1 MKITIATRKSQLA
14 LWQAEFVKNEL
25 LELEPSLQI
34 ELLPIK
40 TKGDKILDV
49 PLAKIGG
56 KGLFLKELENAILEQ
71 KADIAVHSMK
81 DVPME
86 FPEGLQLSAICKR
99 ETATDAFV
107 CNHYASFADLP
118 EGAVVGT
125 SSLRRSS
132 QLAYA
137 RPDLKFVSL
146 RGNVNTRLRKLDEG
160 EFDAIIL
167 ASAGLI
173 RLGFHER
180 IKEQLDMAISLPAGG
195 QGAVGIESRSSAVAL
210 NELLAQLTD
219 ADTHDCVMAERALN
233 TRLQGGCQVPIA
245 AYAEIDGQQLGIRAL
260 VASVDGKTVLKTQA
274 SGNREQAWAIGEQA
288 ADDLLAQGARPLLDA
303 VLES

>member
-1 MKITIATRKSQLA
+1 
-14 LWQAEFVKNEL
+14 
-25 LELEPSLQI
+25 
-34 ELLPIK
+34 
-40 TKGDKILDV
+40 
-49 PLAKIGG
+49 
-56 KGLFLKELENAILEQ
+56 
-71 KADIAVHSMK
+71 
-81 DVPME
+81 ME

-99 ETATDAFV
+99 ETASDAFV

-125 SSLRRSS
+125 SSLRRSA

-146 RGNVNTRLRKLDEG
+146 RGNVNTRLRKLDDG

-180 IKEQLDMAISLPAGG
+180 IKEQLDTAISLPAGG
-195 QGAVGIESRSSAVAL
+195 QGAVGIESRSSAVAI

-245 AYAEIDGQQLGIRAL
+245 AYAEVDGLQLEIRGL